1 MAGQYF
7 IKSSRLYKER
17 SKMSETKQ
25 KLILEIKQRL
35 ILAALYLGSL
45 AFVYIIISSSCRT
58 TAPLLRPSQPT
69 PTATPWVKQDIL
81 ILPEAGRGIAI
92 WTDNPQKDMAAINE
106 VEGIINTHITSNSSI
121 YAQIDPRYSK
131 EIVIQ
136 EILLLLQN
144 KPYTPRNNDS
154 RRSSSGA

>member
-1 MAGQYF
+1 
-7 IKSSRLYKER
+7 
-17 SKMSETKQ
+17 MSEIKQ
-25 KLILEIKQRL
+25 KLTLV
-35 ILAALYLGSL
+35 LASL
-45 AFVYIIISSSCRT
+45 LFAYIIIGSSCRAT
-58 TAPLLRPSQPT
+58 IPLLRPSQPTPT

-81 ILPEAGRGIAI
+81 ILPEVGRGITI
-92 WTDNPQKDMAAINE
+92 WTDNPKKDMAAINE
-106 VEGIINTHITSNSSI
+106 EVEGIIDALITSNSSI

-144 KPYTPRNNDS
+144 KHYTPRNNDL

>member
-1 MAGQYF
+1 
-7 IKSSRLYKER
+7 
-17 SKMSETKQ
+17 MSEIKQ
-25 KLILEIKQRL
+25 KLILITL
-35 ILAALYLGSL
+35 VLSSL
-45 AFVYIIISSSCRT
+45 AFAYITGSSCQKAT
-58 TAPLLRPSQPT
+58 IPLQPSQPTPT

-81 ILPEAGRGIAI
+81 ILPEVGRGIAI

-106 VEGIINTHITSNSSI
+106 VEGIINTYITSNSSI

-144 KPYTPRNNDS
+144 KHYTPRNNDS

>member
-1 MAGQYF
+1 
-7 IKSSRLYKER
+7 
-17 SKMSETKQ
+17 
-25 KLILEIKQRL
+25 
-35 ILAALYLGSL
+35 
-45 AFVYIIISSSCRT
+45 
-58 TAPLLRPSQPT
+58 
-69 PTATPWVKQDIL
+69 
-81 ILPEAGRGIAI
+81 
-92 WTDNPQKDMAAINE
+92 MAAINE